1 MPDSISIA
9 LIQLALWYDPTR
21 IQTWPSFLASLPEGV
36 IARSPTDLGRHF
48 VTERM
53 TSDRHSAAYNLVRN
67 LPGLENRGSQ
77 PQLRGVGFL
86 ERVSG
91 GCQVSARGR
100 AVGNAYAAEPGGAGW
115 LGLLLDALLGR
126 EPRTRAFVKLLSDR
140 GAALV
145 FEGDAVFKGS
155 YRRARLVRNGLP
167 DLFPF
172 DGSGMLPN
180 LRQPLMEDAWWCLGD
195 WRTDPMLEGAS
206 TCRFRG
212 IRDENFSLHDI
223 GLALRAACE
232 VLIVAKLL
240 RAGAGSV
247 RLDPAAAT
255 ALLPDRASDFGWVPD
270 TSTAGELITALT
282 DILPTLRL
290 PTGHVVAS
298 ELRDILRLRGVADPD
313 RAIAVAE
320 NEGRLLVYAE
330 DYGQSRHGS
339 GLFGDPR
346 KQLVK
351 LRIIGEGVHI

>member
-9 LIQLALWYDPTR
+9 LTQLALWSDPTR

-36 IARSPTDLGRHF
+36 TAKSPTDLGRHF
-48 VTERM
+48 ATERM
-53 TSDRHSAAYNLVRN
+53 TSDRHSAAYSLVRN
-67 LPGLENRGSQ
+67 LPGVETRGRQ
-77 PQLRGVGFL
+77 LQLRGVGFL
-86 ERVSG
+86 KRTSAG
-91 GCQVSARGR
+91 YQVSDRGR
-100 AVGNAYAAEPGGAGW
+100 AVGSAYAAEPGGDGW
-115 LGLLLDALLGR
+115 IGLLVDALLGR

-140 GAALV
+140 GTALV
-145 FEGDAVFKGS
+145 FEGDTLFQGS

-167 DLFPF
+167 DLYPL

-195 WRTDPMLEGAS
+195 WRTDPMLKDAS
-206 TCRFRG
+206 SCRFRG
-212 IRDENFSLHDI
+212 IRDEHFSLHDI

-232 VLIVAKLL
+232 VMIVAKLL
-240 RAGAGSV
+240 RASAGSV
-247 RLDPAAAT
+247 HLDPAAAT
-255 ALLPDRASDFGWVPD
+255 ALLPDRASDFGWAPD
-270 TSTAGELITALT
+270 ASTAGELITALT

-298 ELRDILRLRGVADPD
+298 ELRDLLRIRGVADPD
-313 RAIAVAE
+313 RAMAMAE
-320 NEGRLLVYAE
+320 SEGRLLVYAE

-351 LRIIGEGVHI
+351 LRIIGGGVHI